1 MTKSIQQLLGKYGLK
16 PKNLT
21 WYLQAL
27 THPSYSNEKK
37 SEKSYQRLEFLGD
50 AILSKLS
57 AEKIFLR
64 YPNMDE
70 GEMTIIRSNSVNG
83 KHLAQFTVELGL
95 DNLIRFGNNN
105 ETLRKNEKILEDI
118 FESFVGAIYL
128 DLGED
133 AVKEF
138 LVDTVFKF
146 IKSSNEKEAKNPKT
160 VLQEFLQA
168 ESRENIVYICKEARG
183 GFKAKVLHDE
193 TTFGKGWGRTKKDA
207 EISAAKNALEKLGE
221 KQTGLK
227 ISQGKDGKV
236 KIKLGKGKWKW
247 S

>member
-1 MTKSIQQLLGKYGLK
+1 MDKKLQELLSKHGLK
-16 PKNLT
+16 AKNINL
-21 WYLQAL
+21 YLQAL

-37 SEKSYQRLEFLGD
+37 HEKSYQRLEFLGD

-57 AEKIFLR
+57 AEKIYTR
-64 YPNMDE
+64 YPYMDE

-83 KHLAQFTVELGL
+83 ENLSKFTIELGL

-105 ETLRKNEKILEDI
+105 ETLRKNKKILEDI
-118 FESFVGAIYL
+118 FESFVAAIYL
-128 DLGED
+128 DLGEK
-133 AVKEF
+133 AVMKF
-138 LVDTVFKF
+138 LETSVFKF
-146 IKSSNEKEAKNPKT
+146 IETSKEKEAKNPKT

-168 ESRENIVYICKEARG
+168 ESRENIVYIAKEARG
-183 GFKAKVLHDE
+183 GFKAKVLHDD
-193 TTFGKGWGRTKKDA
+193 TIFGKGWGRTKKDA

-221 KQTGLK
+221 QQTGLK
-227 ISQGKDGKV
+227 FSQTKDGRV